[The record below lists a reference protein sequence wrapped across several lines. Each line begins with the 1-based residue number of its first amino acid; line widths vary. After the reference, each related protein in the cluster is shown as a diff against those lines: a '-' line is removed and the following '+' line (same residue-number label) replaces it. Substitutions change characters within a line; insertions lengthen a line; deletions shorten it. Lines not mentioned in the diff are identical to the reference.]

1 MKFDLVVGNPP
12 YQNGE
17 NSHFYKQFVDQAKT
31 LSPVVAM
38 VVPCSCFNNM
48 ESFNELSSYSYK
60 GKNFANVDLAT
71 SWFVW
76 EKDYQKNCKIFI
88 DGSCVTVEKVA
99 VTPINS
105 ALMFEFI
112 NNMQLANQQGYSISG
127 GKLLRKDAQP
137 DENGVCCIW
146 SCGGSSENFD
156 KSKISS
162 SQKHLLSGFNKH
174 KVVFSEAYGGF
185 FKVGDFVYNKIGG
198 IKYADPDHGCAS
210 GSRFIETQSKSQAL
224 NLIAY
229 LESKFVKAVV
239 GNVKNTFH
247 NTAQVFSYIPVIDID
262 KKWSDD
268 EIYKHFNLPKN
279 LIDYIEKT
287 F

>member
-1 MKFDLVVGNPP
+1 MKFDFAVGNPP
-12 YQNGE
+12 YQNGD
-17 NSHFYKQFVDQAKT
+17 NSHFYKQFMDKAKT
-31 LSPVVAM
+31 LSDTVAM
-38 VVPCSCFNNM
+38 VIPCSYFNNM
-48 ESFNELSSYSYK
+48 ESFNELSNYSYK
-60 GKNFANVDLAT
+60 GKNFVNVDLAT

-76 EKDYQKNCKIFI
+76 EKDYHQNCKIFI

-105 ALMFEFI
+105 AIMFEFI
-112 NNMQLANQQGYSISG
+112 NNMRLIEKTGYSISG
-127 GKLLRKDAQP
+127 GRLLRKDAQL
-137 DENGVCCIW
+137 DENGVWCIW
-146 SCGGSSENFD
+146 SCGGNSENFD
-156 KSKISS
+156 KSRISL
-162 SQKHLLSGFNKH
+162 SQDHLLVGFNKH

-185 FKVGDFVYNKIGG
+185 FKVGDFIYNKIGG

-229 LESKFVKAVV
+229 LESKFVKAIV

-247 NTAQVFSYIPVIDID
+247 NTAQVFSCIPIIDID
-262 KKWSDD
+262 KKWSDK
-268 EIYKHFNLPKN
+268 EIYSYFNLSQN
-279 LIDYIEKT
+279 LIDYIENT